1 VLWASSCLAG
11 RARKENPEEID
22 GKVRTGSPGLSSF
35 WSSMVGWWPGPAAT
49 SPGETEGSPCVTPPV
64 ARTEPKISVAENSA
78 GKLARCIRGSSGK
91 RVPQA
96 VSAACALMSMRTMH
110 KARGWY

>member
-1 VLWASSCLAG
+1 VGIVVFGGSREEGEPRGNRWESSN
-11 RARKENPEEID
+11 R
-22 GKVRTGSPGLSSF
+22 VPGLSSF

-78 GKLARCIRGSSGK
+78 GKLAR
-91 RVPQA
+91 
-96 VSAACALMSMRTMH
+96 
-110 KARGWY
+110 